1 MPRPHRVQFPG
12 AIYHLIT
19 RGDGRRALFHDEG
32 HYERFTR
39 GLTEQVS
46 RCGWEVF
53 AFCWMPNH
61 IHALVRTP
69 EPNLATGMQHWLSG
83 YANWYAKRNRRTGH
97 LYQGRYKAFTAGPM
111 RIRPT
116 GNTSARV
123 WPRGMTF

>member
-46 RCGWEVF
+46 RCGWVYGSVSTEL
-53 AFCWMPNH
+53 H
-61 IHALVRTP
+61 
-69 EPNLATGMQHWLSG
+69 
-83 YANWYAKRNRRTGH
+83 
-97 LYQGRYKAFTAGPM
+97 
-111 RIRPT
+111 
-116 GNTSARV
+116 
-123 WPRGMTF
+123 